1 MAQTPVLRDKSNV
14 TVLCYPKIAIL
25 CSVKCPGKL
34 ILAAYDTCRHLRETD
49 IKVIGG
55 FDSPMEEECLQ
66 ILLRGSTPV
75 IWCLAR
81 GKLSRI
87 PPAYAEPVSSGRL
100 TIHAP
105 FPDKVR
111 YKTVATC
118 AKRNRIVA
126 DMADAVLVV
135 HAAPGGKIESLSF
148 ELLAAGK
155 RLYTYDHPANA
166 ALISHGAKCIDS
178 PEFEA
183 FLVKCR
189 ADDSSPE
196 DCQ

>member
-1 MAQTPVLRDKSNV
+1 MPCFGTTKSLDEHRCGLRV
-14 TVLCYPKIAIL
+14 GLL

-34 ILAAYDTCRHLRETD
+34 ILDAYDTCRYLRETP
-49 IKVIGG
+49 ITVISG
-55 FDSPMEEECLQ
+55 FNSPMEEECLR
-66 ILLRGSTPV
+66 ILLNGTNPV

-81 GKLSRI
+81 GKFTRI
-87 PPAYAEPVSSGRL
+87 PPAYAKPVASGRL

-105 FPDKVR
+105 FSDNVR
-111 YKTVATC
+111 YKTAATC

-135 HAAPGGKIESLSF
+135 HAAPGGKIESLSL

-166 ALISHGAKCIDS
+166 GIIAAGAQPISAGGDWKNVLALK
-178 PEFEA
+178 
-183 FLVKCR
+183 
-189 ADDSSPE
+189 
-196 DCQ
+196 

>member
-1 MAQTPVLRDKSNV
+1 METIGQRLALF
-14 TVLCYPKIAIL
+14 

-34 ILAAYDTCRHLRETD
+34 ILDAYDTCRYLRDTS
-49 IKVIGG
+49 ITVISG
-55 FDSPMEEECLQ
+55 FNSPLEEECLR
-66 ILLRGSTPV
+66 ILLHGTNPV

-81 GKLSRI
+81 GKFSRI
-87 PPAYAEPVSSGRL
+87 PTPCAEPFAAGRL

-111 YKTVATC
+111 HKTAATC

-166 ALISHGAKCIDS
+166 NIIAAGAQPISAGADWKSVLALK
-178 PEFEA
+178 
-183 FLVKCR
+183 
-189 ADDSSPE
+189 
-196 DCQ
+196 